1 VFERVV
7 PLYLTPF
14 MRLRALVAAWGVFF
28 CPWQRRADAH
38 GVVLAFV
45 GMPMTSVLAS
55 LVRPKKIGSSG
66 A

>member
-1 VFERVV
+1 VGF
-7 PLYLTPF
+7 
-14 MRLRALVAAWGVFF
+14 AAVSDTLHAASSFRRCMGGVF
-28 CPWQRRADAH
+28 CPRKWRAHDH

-55 LVRPKKIGSSG
+55 LVRPKKIGSSE

>member
-1 VFERVV
+1 MECDF
-7 PLYLTPF
+7 L
-14 MRLRALVAAWGVFF
+14 
-28 CPWQRRADAH
+28 CPWQRRVDVH

-55 LVRPKKIGSSG
+55 LVRPKKIGLSG

>member
-1 VFERVV
+1 ME
-7 PLYLTPF
+7 
-14 MRLRALVAAWGVFF
+14 GDF
-28 CPWQRRADAH
+28 CPRKWRADDH

-45 GMPMTSVLAS
+45 GMLVTSVLAS